1 MTVMHPELLAAAIMN
16 VIIIPAEFV
25 LLALI
30 TMTVMFPTNHANMD
44 VLQLTPAENVQAALL
59 NLDQIMIF
67 GAVTKAVMVV
77 VTVEIPAG
85 PGILIAAVQF
95 PLVKA
100 MEDMHHFNI
109 VSMIWGM
116 HIGIRQNSIVRNRD

>member
-1 MTVMHPELLAAAIMN
+1 MTAMHPEHLAVAITP
-16 VIIIPAEFV
+16 VIIIPVGFV
-25 LLALI
+25 PDVLI

-44 VLQLTPAENVQAALL
+44 VLQLTPAENAQAVHL